1 MSISKVKQNIIM
13 VYDTPLCRSPSERS
27 QRSFTPSPSWSRD
40 QSARNIDSSS
50 SSIDNP
56 RPRCPPPSNGSNYPP
71 PPPGNGVALRD
82 SQSQTPADESYGSD
96 QDALNE
102 MDDEL

>member
-1 MSISKVKQNIIM
+1 M
-13 VYDTPLCRSPSERS
+13 TPPCLRSPSERS
-27 QRSFTPSPSWSRD
+27 QRSFTPSRSPSWSRD

-56 RPRCPPPSNGSNYPP
+56 RPRCPPPSNGSDFLL
-71 PPPGNGVALRD
+71 PPPGHGVAIRD
-82 SQSQTPADESYGSD
+82 SQSQTPADESFGSD
-96 QDALNE
+96 EDALNE

>member
-1 MSISKVKQNIIM
+1 M
-13 VYDTPLCRSPSERS
+13 VYDTPLRSPSERS

-56 RPRCPPPSNGSNYPP
+56 RPRCPPPPNGSNFPP
-71 PPPGNGVALRD
+71 PPPGNGVILRD
-82 SQSQTPADESYGSD
+82 SQSQTPAEESYGSGE
-96 QDALNE
+96 DALNE